1 MDKRKDPY
9 SPGAGRQ
16 PFALAGRADDIDE
29 FEAAIE
35 RIGDGMD
42 ARPLVFYGLR
52 GVGKTVLLRDFQKRA
67 AANGWLTAFV
77 EANPERSLR
86 DMLGDELKLTIA
98 EMAKPSAGESALRAL
113 KTIISFIQ
121 LGVDSVG
128 HISLGV
134 DFSKADYSN
143 AATGDL
149 SGDLTV
155 LVRDLSAACEK
166 TGKGVAMFIDE
177 AQDLTESDLR
187 AINMAAHRASQE
199 TYRFVAVIAGLPTLP
214 RILADINSYAER
226 LYGYRPLAGLDA
238 ESSRIALTAPS
249 LARGVEW
256 ENDAASL
263 AVSATGGFSYFIQE
277 YGSAVWRRAEASPI
291 TAADVENARADAI
304 KRLDEGFFRSRWDR
318 ASETQKEYLR
328 AMAADG
334 DGPSSTSEIAKRLG
348 VNPTSLSPRRASLIS
363 KGLIYSASSGTV
375 AFTVPQMAQFI
386 NRQVPLGDVPFG
398 GV

>member
-9 SPGAGRQ
+9 SPGAGRP

-29 FEAAIE
+29 FETAIA
-35 RIGDGMD
+35 RIEDGLD

-52 GVGKTVLLRDFQKRA
+52 GVGKTVLLRAFQKKA

-77 EANPERSLR
+77 EANPEKSLR
-86 DMLGDELKLTIA
+86 AMLGDELRFAIA
-98 EMAKPSAGESALRAL
+98 DMAKPSAGESALKAL
-113 KTIISFIQ
+113 KTIVSFIQ
-121 LGVDSVG
+121 LGMDSSG
-128 HISLGV
+128 QLSLGV
-134 DFSKADYSN
+134 DFSKVDYSN

-177 AQDLTESDLR
+177 AQDLSESDLR

-199 TYRFVAVIAGLPTLP
+199 SYRFACVIAGLPTLP
-214 RILADINSYAER
+214 QVLADINSYAER
-226 LYGYRPLAGLDA
+226 LYSYRPLAELDA
-238 ESSRIALTAPS
+238 ESSRVALTEPS
-249 LARGVEW
+249 LARGVCW
-256 ENDAASL
+256 EDDAALL
-263 AVSATGGFSYFIQE
+263 AVSETRGFSYFIQE
-277 YGSAVWRRAEASPI
+277 YGSAVWMKTEVSPI
-291 TAADVENARADAI
+291 TLADVEAARTEAI

-318 ASETQKEYLR
+318 ASEAQKDYLR

-334 DGPSSTSEIAKRLG
+334 DGPSATSELSKRLG
-348 VNPTSLSPRRASLIS
+348 IKPTSLSPRRASLIS
-363 KGLIYSASSGTV
+363 KGLIYSASSGIV

-386 NRQVPLGDVPFG
+386 NRQTV
-398 GV
+398 